1 MNSEKW
7 KYYIVDFDGNFID
20 KNVIENW
27 TIISG
32 DKIIGVVLEEYVDGT
47 LKIIGDPN
55 FWEDNNIDL
64 NKCIIEIL

>member
-7 KYYIVDFDGNFID
+7 KYYIVDFGGNFID

-27 TIISG
+27 TVIYG
-32 DKIIGVVLEEYVDGT
+32 DKIIGVMLEEYVDGT

-55 FWEDNNIDL
+55 FWEDNSIDL
-64 NKCIIEIL
+64 SKCIIEIL